1 MNNAEDITNIGPDV
15 SSNAV
20 SLYGQD
26 DAMEDFPVLKAFQQY
41 IDSEQAKARK
51 RLVLLCAFFA
61 VLMTV
66 IISVFVLL
74 LINVSSHN
82 QALNDRLIDFAM
94 KDRNVQPT
102 GSAVVVQPPQDNS
115 AILQLTEKMNDLQ
128 KRLLESQ
135 QATAAAQAKIL
146 EVSKPKEESVEEREI
161 KRLKTLLSEEKEKV
175 AAEKER
181 LHQAELE
188 AYRRKHYPELYE
200 QPNKL
205 SRPLAQTR
213 RRAAEIY
220 EEGDEDKLDALLDET
235 VPISYY
241 DKTEDDDE
249 EEIKPR
255 RKKDSSKKSTA
266 SPSPAPAVQAKP
278 KAAVEPQKNY
288 SIPVD
293 IKGSSSNWNIP
304 LD

>member
-1 MNNAEDITNIGPDV
+1 MNNTEDITNIGPDV

-51 RLVLLCAFFA
+51 RLMLLCAFFA

-94 KDRNVQPT
+94 KERNVQPA

-128 KRLLESQ
+128 KRLVESQ
-135 QATAAAQAKIL
+135 QAAAAAQAKAL
-146 EVSKPKEESVEEREI
+146 EASKPKEESVEEREI
-161 KRLKTLLSEEKEKV
+161 KRLKALLSEEKEKV

-181 LHQAELE
+181 LRQAELE

-200 QPNKL
+200 QPRKP
-205 SRPLAQTR
+205 SRPVALPR
-213 RRAAEIY
+213 RRVVEID
-220 EEGDEDKLDALLDET
+220 EEGDDDELDALLDDTE
-235 VPISYY
+235 PISYY
-241 DKTEDDDE
+241 GKTEDDDD
-249 EEIKPR
+249 EIKPIR
-255 RKKDSSKKSTA
+255 QKKPLKKKTV
-266 SPSPAPAVQAKP
+266 SPSPEPTVQTEP
-278 KAAVEPQKNY
+278 KATAEPEKNY